1 MKKSCKECP
10 WVVRNNNNN
19 NFIKH
24 SKKYNKEHN
33 CHMIPKDK
41 ISGVWEYDERYQ
53 CYNNKKYL
61 SKCVTTQK
69 ISSMKQPI

>member
-1 MKKSCKECP
+1 M
-10 WVVRNNNNN
+10 V
-19 NFIKH
+19 
-24 SKKYNKEHN
+24 
-33 CHMIPKDK
+33 PKDK
-41 ISGVWEYDERYQ
+41 VSGVWECDERYQ